1 MIALRLL
8 GTEWLKARHRPV
20 FWVTT
25 GAFLSL
31 FCLMLGI
38 SQYQH
43 ALDPDN
49 NRAFSLP
56 GRWLM
61 LIGNTSD
68 LAVVLVIVALALLI
82 ASERTWR
89 TDRQNV
95 IDGLS
100 RAQFFSGK
108 LLLALLVVVVFWL
121 MTIAMGLF
129 FALFDGAAGYTD
141 GTGPLLPAT
150 IQFILGGYF
159 VHLVAVAAMALM
171 FGMIAS
177 SSGAA
182 LALTLVFMIA
192 QAPILFYLAEEGG
205 AWLEIAR
212 RAPFFVFGQLTNPVI
227 YDAARL
233 ADHNVRTQGTPMP
246 PLLPGVEANLFALG
260 YAVLFVS
267 VGWLAFRRRD
277 L

>member
-8 GTEWLKARHRPV
+8 GIEWLKARHRLV

-25 GAFLSL
+25 GAFLGIFSL
-31 FCLMLGI
+31 GLGI
-38 SQYQH
+38 NQYQH
-43 ALDPDN
+43 ALHPEGN
-49 NRAFSLP
+49 SAFSLP
-56 GRWLM
+56 GQWLV
-61 LIGNTSD
+61 LIGSTSD
-68 LAVVLVIVALALLI
+68 LAVVLVIVALALLT

-108 LLLALLVVVVFWL
+108 MLLALLVVVVFWL
-121 MTIAMGLF
+121 LTIGLGLF
-129 FALFDGAAGYTD
+129 FALFDGAAGYAD
-141 GTGPLLPAT
+141 GSGPFLPAT
-150 IQFILGGYF
+150 IRYVLGGYF
-159 VHLVAVAAMALM
+159 VHLTVVAAMALM
-171 FGMIAS
+171 FAMIAS

-192 QAPILFYLAEEGG
+192 QAPILMYLAEEGG

-233 ADHNVRTQGTPMP
+233 ADHNTRTQGTPMP
-246 PLLPGVEANLFALG
+246 PLLPGIEANLLALG

-267 VGWLAFRRRD
+267 FGWLVFRRRD